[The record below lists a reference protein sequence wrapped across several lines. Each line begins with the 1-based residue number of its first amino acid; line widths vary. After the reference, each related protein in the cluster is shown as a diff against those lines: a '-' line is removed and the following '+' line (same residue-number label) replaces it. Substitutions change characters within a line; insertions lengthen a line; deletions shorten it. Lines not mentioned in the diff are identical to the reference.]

1 MQKKLYCS
9 PDKKICGV
17 CGGLADYF
25 GIDPT
30 FMRFIVAEIAF
41 FTAIVPAFIVYLIMA
56 VVIPQAPA
64 DYQRPIKEKYLTW
77 SADKKISGVCGGI
90 AEYFNIDATLVRLLF
105 VVLFI
110 LFGNGLY
117 TYIFGA
123 IFMPQPMGV
132 ATPQDYNTY
141 GYHDAAGYTDP
152 SDTADPTDVPP
163 RR

>member
-41 FTAIVPAFIVYLIMA
+41 FTAILPAFIVYLIMA

-64 DYQRPIKEKYLTW
+64 DYQRPTKEKYLTK
-77 SADKKISGVCGGI
+77 SADKKIAGVCGGI
-90 AEYFNIDATLVRLLF
+90 AEYLN
-105 VVLFI
+105 
-110 LFGNGLY
+110 
-117 TYIFGA
+117 
-123 IFMPQPMGV
+123 
-132 ATPQDYNTY
+132 
-141 GYHDAAGYTDP
+141 
-152 SDTADPTDVPP
+152 ADPTIIRLVFALMVLGWGTGVLAYIACALILPEGDGGENEE
-163 RR
+163 

>member
-9 PDKKICGV
+9 PDKKIC
-17 CGGLADYF
+17 
-25 GIDPT
+25 
-30 FMRFIVAEIAF
+30 
-41 FTAIVPAFIVYLIMA
+41 
-56 VVIPQAPA
+56 
-64 DYQRPIKEKYLTW
+64 
-77 SADKKISGVCGGI
+77 GVCGGI

-123 IFMPQPMGV
+123 IFMPQPIGV

-163 RR
+163 QQ

>member
-41 FTAIVPAFIVYLIMA
+41 FTAILPAFIVYLIMA
-56 VVIPQAPA
+56 IVIPQAPA
-64 DYQRPIKEKYLTW
+64 DYEPQRPDRKRLTK
-77 SADKKISGVCGGI
+77 SADKKIAGVCGGI
-90 AEYFNIDATLVRLLF
+90 AEYFGIDSTLVRLLF
-105 VVLFI
+105 VLLFV

-123 IFMPQPMGV
+123 IFMPQPMEV
-132 ATPQDYNTY
+132 ATEQDY

-152 SDTADPTDVPP
+152 TDAGDPTDVPP
-163 RR
+163 QQ